1 MPLKGATGGDD
12 IGKRDSSASMAITRG
27 RISAPLRINLLDCL
41 DDPVSAPLR
50 AHGDSVD
57 ARVLHRKEFQEIG
70 EGRGLIRLQDL

>member
-1 MPLKGATGGDD
+1 
-12 IGKRDSSASMAITRG
+12 
-27 RISAPLRINLLDCL
+27 LRINLLDCL